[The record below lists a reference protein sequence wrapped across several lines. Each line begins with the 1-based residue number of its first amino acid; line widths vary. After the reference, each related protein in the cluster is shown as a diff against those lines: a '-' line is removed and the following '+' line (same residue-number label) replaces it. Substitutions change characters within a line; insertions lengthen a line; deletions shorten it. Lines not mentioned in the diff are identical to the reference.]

1 MKNLLTVVG
10 DGSDNAVLETAF
22 LVASRFNS
30 HITGIN
36 SAASEYADNFAFE
49 PVFSIHS
56 DFNRTDQRNLLRQQ
70 EAQSSFRDFMRAH
83 GVPVGAAGQEHNH
96 PTASWFEQDARRN
109 LPIGVAG
116 RVYDLIVIGQP
127 QTLASLA
134 GATFE
139 NALFES
145 GRPVLMVPNGNPPNV
160 GDTIGVAWNGSTETA
175 QTVAL
180 AMPFLKQAK
189 RVVVIAVGS
198 QHMPEPGP
206 EGEELAR
213 MLIREGMTVSLR
225 SAVGRQK
232 GQGESFLH
240 EAEVAGVDFLL
251 KGAYTRSRLRQAIF
265 GGATRHIIL
274 ESTIPVLMAR

>member
-1 MKNLLTVVG
+1 MKNLLTVIG
-10 DGSDNAVLETAF
+10 DDPDKHVLETAV
-22 LVASRFNS
+22 LVARRFNS
-30 HITGIN
+30 HITGMN
-36 SAASEYADNFAFE
+36 GVSSEYADNFAFE
-49 PVFSIHS
+49 PEFSIHS
-56 DFNRTDQRNLLRQQ
+56 NPNHLNHCEGQGQQ
-70 EAQSSFRDFMRAH
+70 DARSNFRKFMIGH
-83 GVPVGAAGQEHNH
+83 GVALGAAGQEHER
-96 PTASWFEQDARRN
+96 PTASWYKPDSRKK
-109 LPIGVAG
+109 LTVGMAG
-116 RVYDLIVIGQP
+116 RVHDLIVIGQP
-127 QTLASLA
+127 QTLASIA

-139 NALFES
+139 DALFES
-145 GRPVLMVPNGNPPNV
+145 GRPVLMVPKANPPIVGDNV
-160 GDTIGVAWNGSTETA
+160 GIAWNGSTETA

-189 RVVVIAVGS
+189 RIVVIAVGR

-213 MLIREGMTVSLR
+213 MLIHEGMTVSLR

-232 GQGESFLH
+232 RQGESFLH
-240 EAEVAGVDFLL
+240 EAEVAGVDLLL